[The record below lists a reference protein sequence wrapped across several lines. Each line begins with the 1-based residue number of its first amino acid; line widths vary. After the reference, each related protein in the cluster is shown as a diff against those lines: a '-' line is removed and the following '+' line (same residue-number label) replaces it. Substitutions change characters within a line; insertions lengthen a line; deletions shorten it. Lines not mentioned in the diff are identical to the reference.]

1 VADGEPLVL
10 PGQTEDD
17 HFQIAAPV
25 LNTDASLRFFLI
37 DTDGIRSRVPQQI
50 NLVARP
56 DETPRVSCV
65 LTGIGTAITPK
76 ARLPFRGKVSDD
88 HGIRRA
94 WIEYQIDDGAAAEEP
109 ITATPEGLVEDS
121 ALDLAPFSLQT
132 GQQVSV
138 GVRAEDNCGLASGFQ
153 LGDGQKYTLDVVTEG
168 QLRAM
173 LEARELIY
181 RRQLESI
188 MEQMEQ
194 ARETLLRFP
203 VVPDQPSVSADGP
216 ERSGRQHSKSRMASF
231 VSQGAQGNG
240 DEDLEKPAARP
251 SPEGSSITL
260 SRLRSITQTVRRSA
274 QETGELAQG
283 FADIRTELA
292 NNRIEIEDLNRR
304 LYDGIERPLR
314 EVAEKS
320 FPPLVELLVELEEK
334 LADPVA
340 GAKSRGQA
348 LASMNEILER
358 LRQVSAQ
365 MVELESFNELVD
377 MLREIIQAQELVT
390 ERTEGRRKQKILE
403 LLQE

>member
-1 VADGEPLVL
+1 
-10 PGQTEDD
+10 
-17 HFQIAAPV
+17 
-25 LNTDASLRFFLI
+25 
-37 DTDGIRSRVPQQI
+37 
-50 NLVARP
+50 
-56 DETPRVSCV
+56 
-65 LTGIGTAITPK
+65 
-76 ARLPFRGKVSDD
+76 
-88 HGIRRA
+88 
-94 WIEYQIDDGAAAEEP
+94 
-109 ITATPEGLVEDS
+109 
-121 ALDLAPFSLQT
+121 
-132 GQQVSV
+132 
-138 GVRAEDNCGLASGFQ
+138 
-153 LGDGQKYTLDVVTEG
+153 
-168 QLRAM
+168 
-173 LEARELIY
+173 
-181 RRQLESI
+181 
-188 MEQMEQ
+188 
-194 ARETLLRFP
+194 
-203 VVPDQPSVSADGP
+203 
-216 ERSGRQHSKSRMASF
+216 MASF